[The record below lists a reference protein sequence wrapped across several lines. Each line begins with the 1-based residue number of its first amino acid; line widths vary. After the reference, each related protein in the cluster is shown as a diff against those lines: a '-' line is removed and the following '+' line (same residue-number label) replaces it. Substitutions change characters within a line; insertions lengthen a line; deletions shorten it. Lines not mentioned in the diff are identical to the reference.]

1 MRGRNTCQV
10 SSCRH
15 PSLLEACHLLINAL
29 DSHSPSRRL
38 PETPTRV
45 SRLMQRLALEDAHDL
60 EPEAPEPRR
69 REIEYAHVA
78 PRSVSRGRNSSL
90 QRSGSSQRSLS
101 RERSRRSSHHS
112 QPFTVGHQYSLER
125 RGHGSEHRGRSSEG
139 GRSWDFGGR
148 VRHVRV
154 SDRLG

>member
-15 PSLLEACHLLINAL
+15 PHLLEGCQLLTHAL

-45 SRLMQRLALEDAHDL
+45 SRLMQRLALEDAHHI
-60 EPEAPEPRR
+60 EPQAPEPRR

-78 PRSVSRGRNSSL
+78 PRSVSRGRNSSR
-90 QRSGSSQRSLS
+90 QRSSSSQQNLS
-101 RERSRRSSHHS
+101 RERSRRSSYHS
-112 QPFTVGHQYSLER
+112 QPLTVGHQYSPKR
-125 RGHGSEHRGRSSEG
+125 YGHGSEDRGRSSEG
-139 GRSWDFGGR
+139 RRSWDFGGR